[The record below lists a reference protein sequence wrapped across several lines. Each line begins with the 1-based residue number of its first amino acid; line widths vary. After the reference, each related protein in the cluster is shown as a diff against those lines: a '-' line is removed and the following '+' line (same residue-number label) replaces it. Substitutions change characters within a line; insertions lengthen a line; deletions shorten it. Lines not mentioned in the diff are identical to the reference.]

1 VPVTDPSLLRCS
13 GFARSEDLDPAGT
26 AGTYLGCVALE
37 LPLPWPPEITDHPD
51 VAPAAPALAAAGVRV
66 QGLVPDPARAPEVR
80 RMLTFVR
87 PAGPFRAYGTAAW
100 TVPGA
105 SVPDALVALASSV
118 AAASASPDADGVT
131 AGDARGVVAGDAR
144 RAATGAD
151 AGRHVLVCTHGKR
164 DACCGSLGTR
174 LAAALP
180 GLGAGVH
187 VWRTSHTGG
196 HRFAPTAVLLPEGT
210 AWAYLDLDS
219 LVGIAD
225 RTLDLDAAA
234 WRYRGCTGLGGPEV
248 QACDREALRA
258 VGWAW
263 LDHRREGEVVA
274 RDGGRSR
281 VRLTGVA
288 PDGRRREFEATVE
301 VARSVPVPDC
311 GRPIAEARKSAPELR
326 VSGFAAA

>member
-1 VPVTDPSLLRCS
+1 VPVTNPSLLRCA
-13 GFARSEDLDPAGT
+13 GFARAEDLDPAGT
-26 AGTYLGCVALE
+26 AGTYIAYAALE
-37 LPLPWPPEITDHPD
+37 LPLPWPPEISDHAD
-51 VAPAAPALAAAGVRV
+51 VAPAAAALAAAGVRV
-66 QGLVPDPARAPEVR
+66 QGVVADPGRSSEQR

-87 PAGPFRAYGTAAW
+87 PDGPFVAYRTTAW
-100 TVPGA
+100 TVPGTA
-105 SVPDALVALASSV
+105 VADALGSLASSI
-118 AAASASPDADGVT
+118 AAASGSRDPDDVAAGAACRVAAGV
-131 AGDARGVVAGDAR
+131 
-144 RAATGAD
+144 D
-151 AGRHVLVCTHGKR
+151 AGRHVLLCTHGRR

-174 LAAALP
+174 LASALP

-225 RTLDLDAAA
+225 RTLDPDAAA
-234 WRYRGCTGLGGPEV
+234 RRYRGCTGLGGPEV

-258 VGWAW
+258 VGWGW
-263 LDHRREGEVVA
+263 LDHRREGAVDA

-288 PDGRRREFEATVE
+288 PDGRRRDFEAIVE
-301 VARSVPVPDC
+301 VARSMPVPDC